1 MPVEMT
7 TFELPGGTPCLRMET
22 SGHFS
27 KEDADVVVRETN
39 PGGAYYLM
47 PQLVLT
53 QKQTSIA
60 SEARSLF
67 AARGEQGEKEPWV
80 AVVVSGPVIRVVT
93 NFLVRINRNK
103 RVCLFN
109 GEPEALRWLDARTR
123 EQAAK
128 TGAP

>member
-7 TFELPGGTPCLRMET
+7 TFTLPGGARCLRMET

-27 KEDADVVVRETN
+27 KEDAAVVIRETS
-39 PGGAYYLM
+39 PGGSYFLL

-60 SEARSLF
+60 SEARSAF
-67 AARGEQGEKEPWV
+67 AARGELGDREPWA
-80 AVVVSGPVIRVVT
+80 AVVVSSPVIRVVT

-109 GEPEALRWLDARTR
+109 GEPEAVRWLDAHTR
-123 EQAAK
+123 EQAAATK
-128 TGAP
+128 AP